1 MPVIQPKPYRPGL
14 FIRFVA
20 WVNNGRGVWLR
31 DRDGEIGCSIA
42 YESPFGDWVAKRWWP
57 YSVRF
62 VRLKDGGGIEPD
74 CYVKE
79 WVEWK

>member
-1 MPVIQPKPYRPGL
+1 MPLTQPKPYRPGI

-57 YSVRF
+57 YSVRV